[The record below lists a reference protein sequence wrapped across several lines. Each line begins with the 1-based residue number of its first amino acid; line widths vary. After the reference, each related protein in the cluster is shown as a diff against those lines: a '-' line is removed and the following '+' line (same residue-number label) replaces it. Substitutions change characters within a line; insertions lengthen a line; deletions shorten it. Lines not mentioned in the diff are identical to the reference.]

1 MLVLSF
7 RIDPN
12 VGLKIVKPD
21 LQAIGLVQAVIVQ
34 SISAPL
40 RRYVFKNLEFL
51 VPAPRRIRCVEI
63 AGFYFKIVAS
73 ELSS

>member
-1 MLVLSF
+1 MAYLVLSF

-12 VGLKIVKPD
+12 VALKIVKPD

-51 VPAPRRIRCVEI
+51 VPAPRDRGIHGALRLRALI
-63 AGFYFKIVAS
+63 FK
-73 ELSS
+73 